1 MLIRTIVAIIYIA
14 IFLPAL
20 YFGNL
25 SLTLVLMFISATSAL
40 EFSRLAK
47 FDGNG
52 PLRTLCVLGSLA
64 FILDAWL
71 FDGIYSGAILTAVVV
86 LACFSQVVSGSTY
99 RSTENISSTVLGV
112 ILCGWTFSRYYLIRS
127 GFPDMALAFMTV
139 GIIWSDDVGAYIVG
153 SLFGHRKLAPNI
165 SPNKTVAGSI
175 GGIAFAVVFV
185 TAFKMVGDYL
195 GYWTTLGWPLIIMCA
210 LALAV
215 VGQLGDLA
223 ESAIKREAKVKD
235 SGNILPGH
243 GGMLDRFDSFAMVAP
258 VAYYIYL
265 FLARL

>member
-1 MLIRTIVAIIYIA
+1 
-14 IFLPAL
+14 
-20 YFGNL
+20 
-25 SLTLVLMFISATSAL
+25 
-40 EFSRLAK
+40 
-47 FDGNG
+47 
-52 PLRTLCVLGSLA
+52 
-64 FILDAWL
+64 
-71 FDGIYSGAILTAVVV
+71 
-86 LACFSQVVSGSTY
+86 
-99 RSTENISSTVLGV
+99 
-112 ILCGWTFSRYYLIRS
+112 
-127 GFPDMALAFMTV
+127 MTV

-215 VGQLGDLA
+215 VGQLGDPGGVGDKERGKGEGL
-223 ESAIKREAKVKD
+223 RQHT
-235 SGNILPGH
+235 SGTRWNAGQVRLVCG
-243 GGMLDRFDSFAMVAP
+243 VAP